1 MIAPQA
7 KLYHKIPD
15 DWEPIVYSKKID
27 DKTNDNVVFTNV
39 FNRDYEGELRGI
51 GSELVI
57 RSWPDIKVNDYILDT
72 PINPQ
77 RVDSRSKHVKV
88 GRAWEASFVLD
99 GWDLM
104 NTDIKGWEAKRSSL
118 IAVRL
123 AEFLEDKW
131 FREAPATLAA
141 AAVDVPEAARNIGNS
156 AGFNGD
162 IKLGEPNQAIELMI
176 EKPANTFGTYQR
188 NVVDYFY
195 DCDMVLSRQKGA
207 SAATKKFIICAPEV
221 FDKLRR
227 FDAFERSHAAP
238 ELATMLR
245 ADILSAGKIPVT
257 GMDVYISNRLK
268 AVGTSGGK
276 SIYPVY
282 FGDTRAWTYA
292 DLVSKTGVK
301 EDPKIPEVQY
311 EWHIGAYDWF
321 LAAPEYFGVGFVAV

>member
-1 MIAPQA
+1 MIADQA
-7 KLYHKIPD
+7 KVYHKIPD
-15 DWEPIVYSKKID
+15 DWEPVVYSKKID

-39 FNRDYEGELRGI
+39 FNRDYEGELRGV

-57 RSWPDIKVNDYILDT
+57 RSWPDITVNDYVLDT

-77 RVDSRSKHVKV
+77 RFDARSKHVKV
-88 GRAWEASFVLD
+88 GRAWEASFVID
-99 GWDLM
+99 DWDLM

-118 IAVRL
+118 VAVRC

-131 FREAPATLAA
+131 FREAAATLAA

-162 IKLGEPNQAIELMI
+162 IMLGEPNDPVVLSI
-176 EKPANTFGTYQR
+176 EKPATLTGMNR

-207 SAATKKFIICAPEV
+207 SAATKKFFIAPPEV

-238 ELATMLR
+238 ELGTMLR
-245 ADILSAGKIPVT
+245 ADILSAGRIPVT
-257 GMDVYISNRLK
+257 GMEVYVSNRLK
-268 AVGTSGGK
+268 AIGKSGGK

-292 DLVSKTGVK
+292 DLVSESGIMP
-301 EDPKIPEVQY
+301 DPKIPKNSY

-321 LAAPEYFGVGFVAV
+321 LAAPEFFGAGFVAV